1 MFACSGQFI
10 HMSCVICRYQ
20 VVEIDGR
27 IIGAGC
33 VGPVTQKLQDAYKD
47 LTSQLGVP
55 IPTYQET

>member
-1 MFACSGQFI
+1 MCACSGQLLTEVV
-10 HMSCVICRYQ
+10 VICCYQ

-33 VGPVTQKLQDAYKD
+33 VGPVTQRLQNAYKE

-55 IPTYQET
+55 IPTYKET